1 MWSITNYPFCLYITR
16 WYLFQILDLH
26 GSLYSSEIYERIS
39 TSTRVKS
46 IMQHRFK
53 ILWIKSLPLI
63 IGNGHGLK
71 LTLAKCVLKRAD
83 KTQKSTSYLHFDIWS
98 KTSYSNHQFINE
110 AFTTCYPLA
119 SNQIS
124 SLMIWESITR
134 LRNELKRIL
143 RR

>member
-1 MWSITNYPFCLYITR
+1 MLELNLSCK
-16 WYLFQILDLH
+16 D
-26 GSLYSSEIYERIS
+26 
-39 TSTRVKS
+39 
-46 IMQHRFK
+46 RFK
-53 ILWIKSLPLI
+53 ILWIKSLSLI

-83 KTQKSTSYLHFDIWS
+83 KTQRSTSYLHFDIWS

-134 LRNELKRIL
+134 LRKELKRIL
-143 RR
+143 KKRNIAMVINNREDWVKKETMPKAPIFYKTR